1 MNKEIEKV
9 KEIKR
14 ETNMKRKPFVTN
26 INFLE
31 TILFKNKLTI
41 FDLIEIVNT
50 RYSVDNIFNLSI
62 KDKYMKR
69 IGVSR
74 FLKQFVARSKITQ
87 NRYKD
92 LEHVISLEF
101 TVDEDRKRSKRI
113 MKLNTIVLRDN
124 ITSLQK
130 SMKYDDIN
138 LIYRYNVF
146 YDENNPTRVVG
157 LKCVRPSIERISAVK
172 YVTKI
177 NEENNTLYEIYN
189 YKVID
194 NKNIELI
201 KTDDTKFIPFV
212 LGMKDGKTNFKYI
225 RYFDE
230 DYKTSEGSISCKE
243 SPLDKKRITYY
254 NVYEFLSSLN
264 VTSLFMTNSK
274 SIASDMSKS
283 IFSLKS
289 SGALSYNNKM
299 RMYCYEHT
307 LTNLIDY
314 YYSKYTDEFNVSG
327 FVSIHVDTDY
337 ESISRIMFGT
347 CDGDETDYKALE
359 RKNIDPM
366 EIRKYPDFDFGKSFK
381 SIEDFSDKIGLY
393 REVTNYNW

>member
-14 ETNMKRKPFVTN
+14 ETSMKRKPYITN
-26 INFLE
+26 ANFLE

-74 FLKQFVARSKITQ
+74 FLKQFVTYSSWSSDQSQ
-87 NRYKD
+87 N

-101 TVDEDRKRSKRI
+101 TVDEDRKRNKRI
-113 MKLNTIVLRDN
+113 MKLITIVLRDN
-124 ITSLQK
+124 ITSFQK
-130 SMKYDDIN
+130 VKKYDDIN

-194 NKNIELI
+194 NKTIELV
-201 KTDDTKFIPFV
+201 KTDDTKFIPFMI
-212 LGMKDGKTNFKYI
+212 GMKDGKINLKYI
-225 RYFDE
+225 KYFDE
-230 DYKTSEGSISCKE
+230 DYKTSESSISRQE
-243 SPLDKKRITYY
+243 SSFNKKGITYC
-254 NVYEFLSSLN
+254 NIYEFLSSLN
-264 VTSLFMTNSK
+264 VTSLFMTNSE

-289 SGALSYNNKM
+289 SGSLSYNNKM

-307 LTNLIDY
+307 LTKLIDY
-314 YYSKYTDEFNVSG
+314 YYSKYTNEFNVSG

-337 ESISRIMFGT
+337 ESIARIMFGT

-366 EIRKYPDFDFGKSFK
+366 EIRKYPDFDFSKSFK

-393 REVTNYNW
+393 R

>member
-14 ETNMKRKPFVTN
+14 ENITKLKPFITN

-31 TILFKNKLTI
+31 TVLFKNKLTI
-41 FDLIEIVNT
+41 FDFIEIVNT

-69 IGVSR
+69 IGVSK

-87 NRYKD
+87 NLSKD

-101 TVDEDRKRSKRI
+101 TVDEDRKRNKRI
-113 MKLNTIVLRDN
+113 LKLNTIVLRDN

-194 NKNIELI
+194 NRNIELV
-201 KTDDTKFIPFV
+201 KTDDTKFIPFL
-212 LGMKDGKTNFKYI
+212 LGMKDGKTNLKYI
-225 RYFDE
+225 KYFDE
-230 DYKTSEGSISCKE
+230 DYKTNEGSISCKE
-243 SPLDKKRITYY
+243 SPLYKKRITYY

-264 VTSLFMTNSK
+264 VTSLFMTNNE
-274 SIASDMSKS
+274 SIVGDMSKS

-289 SGALSYNNKM
+289 SGALLYNNKI
-299 RMYCYEHT
+299 RTYCYEHT
-307 LTNLIDY
+307 VTRLIDY

-327 FVSIHVDTDY
+327 FVSVHVDTDY
-337 ESISRIMFGT
+337 ESVSRIMFGT

-359 RKNIDPM
+359 RENIDPM

-393 REVTNYNW
+393 REATNYNW

>member
-14 ETNMKRKPFVTN
+14 ENITKLKPFITN

-31 TILFKNKLTI
+31 TVLFKNKLTI
-41 FDLIEIVNT
+41 FDFIEIVNT

-87 NRYKD
+87 NLSKD

-101 TVDEDRKRSKRI
+101 TVDEDRKRNKRI

-194 NKNIELI
+194 NRNIELV
-201 KTDDTKFIPFV
+201 KTDDTKFIPFL
-212 LGMKDGKTNFKYI
+212 LGMKDGKTNLKYI
-225 RYFDE
+225 KYFDE
-230 DYKTSEGSISCKE
+230 DYKTNEGSISCKE
-243 SPLDKKRITYY
+243 SPLYKKRITYY

-264 VTSLFMTNSK
+264 VTSLFMTNNE
-274 SIASDMSKS
+274 SIVGDMSKS

-289 SGALSYNNKM
+289 SGALLYNNKI
-299 RMYCYEHT
+299 RTYCYEHT
-307 LTNLIDY
+307 VTRLIDY

-327 FVSIHVDTDY
+327 FVSVHVDTDY
-337 ESISRIMFGT
+337 ESVSRIMFGT

-359 RKNIDPM
+359 RENIDPM

-393 REVTNYNW
+393 REATNYNW

>member
-14 ETNMKRKPFVTN
+14 ETSMKRKPFITN
-26 INFLE
+26 ANFLE

-74 FLKQFVARSKITQ
+74 FLKQFVAYSNWSNDQSQ
-87 NRYKD
+87 N

-101 TVDEDRKRSKRI
+101 TVDEDRKRNKRI
-113 MKLNTIVLRDN
+113 MKLITIVLRDN
-124 ITSLQK
+124 ITSFQK
-130 SMKYDDIN
+130 VKKYDDIN

-194 NKNIELI
+194 NKTIELV
-201 KTDDTKFIPFV
+201 KTDDTKFIPFL
-212 LGMKDGKTNFKYI
+212 LGMKDGKTNLKYI
-225 RYFDE
+225 KYFDE

-264 VTSLFMTNSK
+264 VTSLFMTNSE

-289 SGALSYNNKM
+289 SGVLSYNNKM
-299 RMYCYEHT
+299 RIYCYEHT
-307 LTNLIDY
+307 LTKLIDY
-314 YYSKYTDEFNVSG
+314 YYSKYTNEFNVSG

-337 ESISRIMFGT
+337 ESITRIMFGT

-359 RKNIDPM
+359 RENIDPM
-366 EIRKYPDFDFGKSFK
+366 EIRKYPDFDFSKSFK

-393 REVTNYNW
+393 R

>member
-14 ETNMKRKPFVTN
+14 ENITKLKPFITN

-31 TILFKNKLTI
+31 TVLFKNKLTI
-41 FDLIEIVNT
+41 FDFIEIVNT

-87 NRYKD
+87 NLSKD

-101 TVDEDRKRSKRI
+101 TVDEDRKRNKRI

-138 LIYRYNVF
+138 LIYKYNVL

-194 NKNIELI
+194 NRNIELV
-201 KTDDTKFIPFV
+201 KTDDTKFIPFL
-212 LGMKDGKTNFKYI
+212 LGMKDGKTNLKYI
-225 RYFDE
+225 KYFDE
-230 DYKTSEGSISCKE
+230 DYKTNEGSISCKE
-243 SPLDKKRITYY
+243 SPLYKKRITYY

-264 VTSLFMTNSK
+264 VTSLFMTNNE
-274 SIASDMSKS
+274 SIVGDMSKS

-289 SGALSYNNKM
+289 SGALLYNNKI
-299 RMYCYEHT
+299 RTYCYEHT
-307 LTNLIDY
+307 VTRLIDY

-327 FVSIHVDTDY
+327 FVSVHVDTDY
-337 ESISRIMFGT
+337 ESVSRIMFGT

-359 RKNIDPM
+359 RENIDPM

-393 REVTNYNW
+393 REATNYNW

>member
-14 ETNMKRKPFVTN
+14 ETNMKLKPFVTN

-31 TILFKNKLTI
+31 TVLFKNKLTI
-41 FDLIEIVNT
+41 FDFIEIVNT

-69 IGVSR
+69 ISVSK

-87 NRYKD
+87 NQYKD

-101 TVDEDRKRSKRI
+101 TVDKDRKRNKRI

-146 YDENNPTRVVG
+146 YDENNPTRVIG
-157 LKCVRPSIERISAVK
+157 LKCVRPSIERVSAVK
-172 YVTKI
+172 YVTRI

-194 NKNIELI
+194 NRNIELI
-201 KTDDTKFIPFV
+201 KTDDTKFIPFL
-212 LGMKDGKTNFKYI
+212 LGMKDGKTDLKYI
-225 RYFDE
+225 KYFDE
-230 DYKTSEGSISCKE
+230 YHEISEGSISCKE
-243 SPLDKKRITYY
+243 SPLYKKRITYC

-264 VTSLFMTNSK
+264 VTSLFMINREP
-274 SIASDMSKS
+274 IVSDMSKS

-289 SGALSYNNKM
+289 SGALLYNNKI
-299 RMYCYEHT
+299 RTYCYEHT
-307 LTNLIDY
+307 VTRLIDY
-314 YYSKYTDEFNVSG
+314 YSSKYTDEFDVSG
-327 FVSIHVDTDY
+327 FVSVHVDIDY
-337 ESISRIMFGT
+337 ESVSRIMFGT

-359 RKNIDPM
+359 RENIDPM

-393 REVTNYNW
+393 REATNYNW

>member
-14 ETNMKRKPFVTN
+14 ETSMKRKPYITN
-26 INFLE
+26 ANFLE

-74 FLKQFVARSKITQ
+74 FLKQFVTYSSWSSDQ
-87 NRYKD
+87 SEN
-92 LEHVISLEF
+92 LEHVVSLEF
-101 TVDEDRKRSKRI
+101 IVDEDRKRSKRI

-124 ITSLQK
+124 ITSFQK
-130 SMKYDDIN
+130 VKKYDDIN

-146 YDENNPTRVVG
+146 YDENNPTRVIG
-157 LKCVRPSIERISAVK
+157 LKCVRPSIERISAIK

-194 NKNIELI
+194 NKTIELV
-201 KTDDTKFIPFV
+201 KTDDTKFIPFMI
-212 LGMKDGKTNFKYI
+212 GMKDGKINLKYI
-225 RYFDE
+225 KYFDE
-230 DYKTSEGSISCKE
+230 DYKTSESSISRQE
-243 SPLDKKRITYY
+243 SSFNKKGIIYC
-254 NVYEFLSSLN
+254 NIYEFLSSLN
-264 VTSLFMTNSK
+264 VTSLFMTNHGS
-274 SIASDMSKS
+274 SIISDMLKS
-283 IFSLKS
+283 IFSLES
-289 SGALSYNNKM
+289 SGVLSYNNKI
-299 RMYCYEHT
+299 RIYYYEHI
-307 LTNLIDY
+307 LAKLFDY
-314 YYSKYTDEFNVSG
+314 YYKYNDDFDNVNG
-327 FVSIHVDTDY
+327 FVGIHVDTNYD
-337 ESISRIMFGT
+337 SISRIIFGGIG
-347 CDGDETDYKALE
+347 DGDETDYKALE
-359 RKNIDPM
+359 RENIDPM
-366 EIRKYPDFDFGKSFK
+366 EIRKYPNFDFSKSFK

-393 REVTNYNW
+393 R

>member
-14 ETNMKRKPFVTN
+14 ETSMKRKPYITN
-26 INFLE
+26 ANFLE

-74 FLKQFVARSKITQ
+74 FLKQFVACSNWSNDQSQ
-87 NRYKD
+87 N

-101 TVDEDRKRSKRI
+101 TVDEDRKRNKRI
-113 MKLNTIVLRDN
+113 MKLITIVLRDN
-124 ITSLQK
+124 ITSFQK
-130 SMKYDDIN
+130 VKKYDDIN

-194 NKNIELI
+194 NKTIELV

-212 LGMKDGKTNFKYI
+212 LGMKDGKTNLKYI
-225 RYFDE
+225 KYFDE

-264 VTSLFMTNSK
+264 VTSLFMTNSE
-274 SIASDMSKS
+274 SIANDMSKS

-299 RMYCYEHT
+299 RIYCYEHT
-307 LTNLIDY
+307 LTKLIDY
-314 YYSKYTDEFNVSG
+314 YYSKYTNEFNVSG

-337 ESISRIMFGT
+337 ESIARIMFGT

-366 EIRKYPDFDFGKSFK
+366 EIRKYPDFDFSKSFK

-393 REVTNYNW
+393 R